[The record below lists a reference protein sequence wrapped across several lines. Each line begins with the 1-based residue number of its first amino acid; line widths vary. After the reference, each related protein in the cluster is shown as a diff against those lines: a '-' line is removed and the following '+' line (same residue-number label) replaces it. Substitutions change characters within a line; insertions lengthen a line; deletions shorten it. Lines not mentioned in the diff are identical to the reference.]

1 MALFRRRARRADPAA
16 GVAAFWSWWAEEG
29 ARRTAAA
36 LAEGSL
42 ERWARTLGAQVDAVD
57 DRLAWELGP
66 GRRSEHVLVV
76 TSGGEPELRGTAR
89 RWRQAAPEP
98 DATWEYSD
106 VRLRTEGLGWS
117 LQLAG
122 ADIGADDVVVG
133 ARVDADR
140 SCVDVSVHHP
150 AFASLPQAARDQ
162 CAFLLLDTALGEEAV
177 ETWVGEVVSTT
188 SRPPDPVDLLG
199 LQHAVDEL
207 ARSCTED
214 DGSPTWTLLSAT
226 TDSGSPVLALAQV
239 PLRSATAPHLDTH
252 VGLRLAFAEVLDS
265 GQPGAGS
272 LSRLRALEDHLGARL
287 GGSGRVVAHETAD
300 GVRELHLY
308 VDGTT
313 PAVEQVRAALGGW
326 TESEPQVRSGPDPA
340 WAEVRHLRG

>member
-1 MALFRRRARRADPAA
+1 MGGRGAA
-16 GVAAFWSWWAEEG
+16 AT
-29 ARRTAAA
+29 TAAIDDGN
-36 LAEGSL
+36 LD
-42 ERWARTLGAQVDAVD
+42 RWARTLGAQVDAID

-66 GRRSEHVLVV
+66 GRGSAHVLVV
-76 TSGGEPELRGTAR
+76 SAGGDPDLRGTAR

-98 DATWEYSD
+98 DGTWEYSD

-117 LQLAG
+117 LQVAG
-122 ADIGADDVVVG
+122 ADVTADGVVVG

-140 SCVDVSVHHP
+140 ACVDVSVHHP
-150 AFASLPQAARDQ
+150 AFASLPQAARDE
-162 CAFLLLDTALGEEAV
+162 CAFLLLDTALGEESV
-177 ETWVGEVVSTT
+177 ETWVGEVASAT
-188 SRPPDPVDLLG
+188 SPPLDGIDLLG

-207 ARSCTED
+207 ARSCTGD
-214 DGSPTWTLLSAT
+214 DGGPTWNLLSAT
-226 TDSGSPVLALAQV
+226 TGSGSPVLALAQV
-239 PLRSATAPHLDTH
+239 PLRPATAPHLDTH
-252 VGLRLAFAEVLDS
+252 VGVRLRFADVLDS
-265 GQPGAGS
+265 GQPGEGS
-272 LSRLRALEDHLGARL
+272 LARLRALEDHLGARL

-326 TESEPQVRSGPDPA
+326 TESEPQLRSGADPA